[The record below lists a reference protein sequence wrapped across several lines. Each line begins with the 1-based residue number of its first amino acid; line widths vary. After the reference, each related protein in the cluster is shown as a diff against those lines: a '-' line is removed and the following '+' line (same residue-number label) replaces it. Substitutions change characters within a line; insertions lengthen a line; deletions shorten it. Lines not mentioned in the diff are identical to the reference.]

1 MLKIVARISPLF
13 VLATVI
19 TLAVLEYRVPPPPL
33 VLGLQLLAV
42 ALVIW
47 ARSSF
52 PARAFRGGMTP
63 GGETIIRRGPYAV
76 IRHPMYAAAMLF
88 IWSGLLA
95 QRSALALAAALVLT
109 GIGTARILVEERVL
123 REHFPDYAEYA
134 RATKAVVPFIL

>member
-1 MLKIVARISPLF
+1 VLKTIARLSPLF

-19 TLAVLEYRVPPPPL
+19 TIAVLEYRVAPPPL
-33 VLGLQLLAV
+33 VIGVQLIAI

-47 ARSSF
+47 ARSAF

-63 GGETIIRRGPYAV
+63 GGETLIRRGPYAR

-95 QRSALALAAALVLT
+95 QRSTLALVAAVVLT
-109 GIGTARILVEERVL
+109 CIGAARILVEEQVL
-123 REHFPDYAEYA
+123 REHFPGYAEYA
-134 RATKAVVPFIL
+134 RTTKAVVPFIL